1 MLSCTA
7 CRARLACDLLGESSP
22 PLCQCSCLCPA
33 YILAGSG
40 EEWMIKGF
48 FVFVCLFVV
57 ERGKEQE
64 RQRKEKEEA

>member
-7 CRARLACDLLGESSP
+7 CRARLACDLLGEILPSSLSVLLSLP
-22 PLCQCSCLCPA
+22 CLH
-33 YILAGSG
+33 SG
-40 EEWMIKGF
+40 WVWGGMDDKRCL
-48 FVFVCLFVV
+48 FVCLFVV